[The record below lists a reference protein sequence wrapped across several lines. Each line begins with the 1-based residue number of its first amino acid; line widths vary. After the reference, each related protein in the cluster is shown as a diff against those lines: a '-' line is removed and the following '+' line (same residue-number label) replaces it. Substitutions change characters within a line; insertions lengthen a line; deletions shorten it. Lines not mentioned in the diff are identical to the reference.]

1 MEHQSLETKAQAH
14 DVGSAFEDFMR
25 AFEAFRETN
34 DERLVSLE
42 RRSAADPLTD
52 EKLARID
59 RTLDEAKRIADELAI
74 KAARPRLGGGAT
86 SAPAVR
92 EHKAAF
98 ETYVRNGED
107 GSLRAL
113 EQKALSVG
121 TGTDGG
127 YLVPDEIERAV
138 NRAVKDVSPIRAL
151 ASIRQVSGSVYASRS
166 PSAGRRPA
174 GWPRPRPGPR
184 PTARCLR
191 RSRK

>member
-1 MEHQSLETKAQAH
+1 
-14 DVGSAFEDFMR
+14 MR

-86 SAPAVR
+86 SSPAVR

-138 NRAVKDVSPIRAL
+138 NRRVQGRVADPRHRRRAPGVGLGLPQAVR
-151 ASIRQVSGSVYASRS
+151 RQ
-166 PSAGRRPA
+166 RR
-174 GWPRPRPGPR
+174 GDRLGRPRPPRGPR
-184 PTARCLR
+184 PTARCWR
-191 RSRK
+191 RSRR